1 MILLLALF
9 LIPDK
14 REQAPKPF
22 VARLVTPEEFAGKEM
37 PDARPPRMEKQ
48 DRNSRETR
56 DNRIRT
62 LEKEAP
68 RVLSSVPKS
77 PTAKKTPLGP
87 KALTKEL
94 PSKGG
99 DTKPLPD
106 IGGERGYRE
115 GKENSHVGKSAV
127 PGRPQAPMRERLFDR
142 DIIAKLSRKEQEGTK
157 EGSSVTF
164 DTTEFKYYGYMQR
177 LREKIEGVWV
187 YPPEAAARGIYGD
200 LYIKFTIKKNGELGA
215 VELMR
220 TSGYKMLDDAA
231 LKALRDAAPYWS
243 LDNVG
248 EDSLTIPAHF
258 IYVNGNYYLR

>member
-1 MILLLALF
+1 MAH
-9 LIPDK
+9 
-14 REQAPKPF
+14 
-22 VARLVTPEEFAGKEM
+22 LVTPEESAPKAA
-37 PDARPPRMEKQ
+37 PNPKTPRTDKNEKPSR
-48 DRNSRETR
+48 DRSS
-56 DNRIRT
+56 NRIRT
-62 LEKEAP
+62 MEKETP
-68 RVLSSVPKS
+68 KVLSSIPKS
-77 PTAKKTPLGP
+77 PSAKKSPLGP

-99 DTKPLPD
+99 NTKALPD
-106 IGGERGYRE
+106 MGAERGYRE
-115 GKENSHVGKSAV
+115 GSNKSSTGKSSA
-127 PGRPQAPMRERLFDR
+127 PGRPQAPMREKLFDR

-157 EGSSVTF
+157 EGSAVTF

-200 LYIKFTIKKNGELGA
+200 LYIRFTIKKNGELGA
-215 VELMR
+215 VELLR

-231 LKALRDAAPYWS
+231 MRALRDAAPYWS

-248 EDSLTIPAHF
+248 EESLTIPAHF